1 MGGKRILKREDEIA
15 HIPAGSMDHHQIGP
29 RSCHIGLNVFSI
41 DLNRLANWGMA
52 CRDPRLAYLGNH
64 IGAQY
69 GEGEDKYKE
78 FKRQFQSNHREWF
91 GKSD

>member
-1 MGGKRILKREDEIA
+1 MRGKRILKGEDEIT
-15 HIPAGSMDHHQIGP
+15 HISAGSMDHHQIGP

-41 DLNRLANWGMA
+41 DLNRLANWGIA
-52 CRDPRLAYLGNH
+52 CLDPRLAYLGNH

-69 GEGEDKYKE
+69 CKGEYKDKE
-78 FKRQFQSNHREWF
+78 FKRQFNSNHKVWF